1 MNRNYSKIIVS
12 TLLNMLKTTPYDE
25 ISVAT
30 LCRTAGVSRQS
41 FYYYFADLNDCL
53 MSIIIAEGVNVRK
66 NSSYNNIRELLMDLY
81 NYIYANRVILL
92 ILLPVAKRGFCM
104 IKSKSLEKIF
114 FVRKL
119 LNGYLMSS
127 I

>member
-41 FYYYFADLNDCL
+41 FYYYFADL
-53 MSIIIAEGVNVRK
+53 
-66 NSSYNNIRELLMDLY
+66 
-81 NYIYANRVILL
+81 
-92 ILLPVAKRGFCM
+92 M
-104 IKSKSLEKIF
+104 I
-114 FVRKL
+114 V
-119 LNGYLMSS
+119 
-127 I
+127 